1 MPACAWEPSL
11 KEEASVRR
19 PFKLYHFW
27 VRTLSPLVR
36 HRFTPTVVGVDN
48 VPQEG
53 PAILAANHLAVI
65 DDAIIPYSVPRMV
78 HFMGKAE
85 YFTGKGIKGAFKK
98 FFFTSAGVF
107 PVDRSGGNSSL
118 GALESARRILDKG
131 ELFGIHPEG
140 TRSPD
145 GRLYRGHTGVA
156 RLAYETGVPI
166 IPIAIIGTDKAQP
179 IGTVWPKKHH
189 VSIQFGS
196 PIIVKRIAA
205 DTLTHD
211 EIRALTD
218 RVMHEIGKMS
228 GQEYVD
234 EYAQTVKARLRK
246 EREQKQ
252 KAAELTRR

>member
-1 MPACAWEPSL
+1 M
-11 KEEASVRR
+11 KR

-27 VRTLSPLVR
+27 VRTLSPLAKKQ
-36 HRFTPTVVGVDN
+36 FSPTIIAVGN
-48 VPQEG
+48 VPEEG
-53 PAILAANHLAVI
+53 PAILAANHLSVI

-107 PVDRSGGNSSL
+107 PVDRSGGSSAL
-118 GALESARRILDKG
+118 GGLEAARTILDKG

-156 RLAYETGVPI
+156 RLAYETGAPV
-166 IPIAIIGTDKAQP
+166 IPIAIKGTNIAQP
-179 IGTVWPKKHH
+179 IGTVWPHKHH
-189 VSIQFGS
+189 VSIEFGE
-196 PIIVKRIAA
+196 PIAVEPIAA
-205 DTLTHD
+205 DQLTHD
-211 EIRALTD
+211 EIRGLTD
-218 RVMHEIGKMS
+218 RIMHAIQKMS

-234 EYAQTVKARLRK
+234 EYAQTVKARLK
-246 EREQKQ
+246 QEQIDNSE
-252 KAAELTRR
+252 KAALARRRTAEESNRLAG